1 MQVRHCL
8 GQYGNDVVHLG
19 VQTHYDPSQLF
30 ALLLVE
36 ITVRLVET
44 KHLHSQPPEE
54 FQLLLE
60 ANNQQQVK
68 ISLHLR

>member
-30 ALLLVE
+30 ALLLVA
-36 ITVRLVET
+36 LVCSVVVECEW
-44 KHLHSQPPEE
+44 SS
-54 FQLLLE
+54 
-60 ANNQQQVK
+60 VVVVVV
-68 ISLHLR
+68 SR